1 MNFITELLVP
11 DANNVPFL
19 AADKLVEGVGK
30 QIKLEN
36 FVPQAIKRNI
46 LKRAN
51 ENTFKTHEAYWEL
64 YYYLIKKNIIKSR
77 AGVASLL
84 TFDSVET
91 INNEL
96 IKESDIKR
104 LLNKDNR
111 DFPKKLEPYTIDHKE
126 LSDLLEHYKYNAIN
140 EVDFYTGPFK
150 GSATKQNKKNSRRRR
165 TITRRRKQN
174 SRN

>member
-1 MNFITELLVP
+1 LVP